1 MQYLV
6 IFENGTSQSFYNE
19 NVANMYKTINGGFVV
34 NLLTDETVDNS
45 VDTCDTVFTD

>member
-6 IFENGTSQSFYNE
+6 IFENGRSECFYNE

-34 NLLTDETVDNS
+34 NLLSEQMVDNS
-45 VDTCDTVFTD
+45 EDLEYTVSVD

>member
-19 NVANMYKTINGGFVV
+19 NVANMYKTINGGFLI
-34 NLLTDETVDNS
+34 NLMEMVDNS
-45 VDTCDTVFTD
+45 ENLEYTESIL